1 MNVKNESVTHRSTF
15 FLFVRCLIILGL
27 LNNALITFDKSEI
40 LLLLPFPY
48 YNINNLRS
56 ALGKKVVDYLNMSY
70 LHQNCYVD
78 RIINILSKNVSIL
91 RYLVQFIFVITS
103 TKYDSH

>member
-48 YNINNLRS
+48 YDINNLRS
-56 ALGKKVVDYLNMSY
+56 ALEKKWLIISICAICMKIVMSIE
-70 LHQNCYVD
+70 L
-78 RIINILSKNVSIL
+78 
-91 RYLVQFIFVITS
+91 
-103 TKYDSH
+103 